1 MTARQRNMAG
11 QLSSQVTRNLVLQRL
26 SNADLRLL
34 EPHLS
39 LVDLPPRKH
48 LESAH
53 KRIEQ
58 IYFIDTG
65 FASVVANGSEGSV
78 ELGLIGREGVTG
90 LAVIMGTDR
99 SSHDIVIHGAGAGR
113 RISAANLRRAMGQSE
128 SLRNTLL
135 HSAHV
140 FLTQM
145 AHTAVSN
152 VHGKIEQRLARWLCM
167 ARDRSDEDKLTVTH
181 EFLALMLGVQRP
193 SVTVALDMLE
203 KFGFIKTGR
212 GVISFIDRKGLEKSA
227 AGAYGGPEAEFQ
239 RLFG

>member
-1 MTARQRNMAG
+1 MAG
-11 QLSSQVTRNLVLQRL
+11 QPSSQATRNLVLQRL
-26 SNADLRLL
+26 SNAALRLL
-34 EPHLS
+34 APHLS
-39 LVDLPPRKH
+39 AVDLPLRKH

-58 IYFIDTG
+58 VYFIETG

-78 ELGLIGREGVTG
+78 ELGLIGGEGVTG

-99 SSHDIVIHGAGAGR
+99 SSHDIVIHGAGGGR
-113 RISAANLRRAMGQSE
+113 RISAANLRRAMAQSE
-128 SLRNTLL
+128 TLHNTLL

-145 AHTAVSN
+145 AHTAVAN
-152 VHGKIEQRLARWLCM
+152 VHSRIEQRLARWLCM
-167 ARDRSDEDKLTVTH
+167 AHDRSDGDKLAVTH
-181 EFLALMLGVQRP
+181 DFLALMLGVQRP
-193 SVTVALDMLE
+193 SVTLALDMLE
-203 KFGFIKTGR
+203 KFGLIKTGR